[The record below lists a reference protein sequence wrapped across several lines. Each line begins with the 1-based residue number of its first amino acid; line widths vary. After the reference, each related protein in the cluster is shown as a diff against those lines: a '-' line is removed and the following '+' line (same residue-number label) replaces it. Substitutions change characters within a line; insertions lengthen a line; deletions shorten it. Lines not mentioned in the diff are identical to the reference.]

1 MKKKEKDPGENTQ
14 KDLSEPMI
22 SLLETMLSIYPLVR
36 TYIVQPVF
44 NQEDIS
50 LWQYIVLN
58 HLTER
63 ENISMSELANDISL
77 SMQQLNVIVR
87 ALEKRNLVE
96 RTTRKEDRRFTDIK
110 CTAQGKKYLQQ
121 KRRKQLTLLAPVFSS
136 LSGAQVTEAKEA
148 AEAFRKVLVAL

>member
-1 MKKKEKDPGENTQ
+1 MKRKEKGLDKNTE

-22 SLLETMLSIYPLVR
+22 SLLETMLTIYPLVR

-58 HLTER
+58 HLAER
-63 ENISMSELANDISL
+63 ENISMSELAKDISL
-77 SMQQLNVIVR
+77 SMQQLNVTVR

-110 CTAQGKKYLQQ
+110 CTAQGKKDLQQ
-121 KRRKQLTLLAPVFSS
+121 KRLKQLSLLAPVFSS
-136 LSGAQVTEAKEA
+136 LSDAQITEAGKT
-148 AEAFRKVLVAL
+148 AEAFRKVLAAL